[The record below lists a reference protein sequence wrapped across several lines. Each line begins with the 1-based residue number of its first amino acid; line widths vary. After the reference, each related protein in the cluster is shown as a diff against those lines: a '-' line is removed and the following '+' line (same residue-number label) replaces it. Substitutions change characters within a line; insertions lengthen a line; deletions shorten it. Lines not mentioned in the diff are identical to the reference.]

1 MFKKLFFILA
11 FCSSGFFIKAQGPP
25 ILTDKPIMLGEKRI
39 ILKTLAHNH
48 IYEDATYLKV
58 PLMAHYIIKPNLLVA
73 VHLPYASFTKDDG
86 SSDAGLGD
94 ISATIKY
101 QFFRRDQSSKTF
113 RAAAKLMQLFP
124 TGISSGIDEISLG
137 EFQTHVGLTAG
148 YEALR
153 YGLGVNL
160 MYHDLGDQGD
170 DFFMYKGSVG
180 VPLMPLVYPPNQI
193 NLYFEYEGNI
203 RAKDGAH
210 TLYFAQGIQYAMKRI
225 TIESS
230 IKVPLIKNATMDV
243 GLKHILY
250 FGARFII

>member
-1 MFKKLFFILA
+1 MIKKVFILIA
-11 FCSSGFFIKAQGPP
+11 VCFWGFFAKAQGPP

-39 ILKTLAHNH
+39 ILKTLVHHH
-48 IYEDATYLKV
+48 IYEDGTFWHA

-73 VHLPYASFTKDDG
+73 AHIPYASFSKNDG
-86 SSDAGLGD
+86 ESDSGLGD

-113 RAAAKLMQLFP
+113 RVAAKLMQLFP
-124 TGISSGIDEISLG
+124 TGINSGIDEISLG
-137 EFQTHVGLTAG
+137 EFQTHIGLTAG

-203 RAKDGAH
+203 RANDGTH
-210 TLYFAQGIQYAMKRI
+210 TLYFAQGVQYAMKRV
-225 TIESS
+225 TVESS
-230 IKVPLIKNATMDV
+230 IKVPLIKNPTMDV
-243 GLKHILY
+243 GIKRILF